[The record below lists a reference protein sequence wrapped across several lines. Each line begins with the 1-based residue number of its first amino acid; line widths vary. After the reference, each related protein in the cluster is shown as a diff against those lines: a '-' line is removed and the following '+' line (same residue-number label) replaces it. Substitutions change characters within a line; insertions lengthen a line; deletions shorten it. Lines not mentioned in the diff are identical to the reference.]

1 MDKSVARTGAPNIG
15 GSIVTAGGLV
25 FIGATKDSRFPAF
38 EQRRRKGALGEPS
51 AGGRPH
57 APMGADL
64 VEANVL

>member
-1 MDKSVARTGAPNIG
+1 
-15 GSIVTAGGLV
+15 V
-25 FIGATKDSRFPAF
+25 FIGATNDSRFRVF
-38 EQRRRKGALGEPS
+38 DKDSGKELWGELS

>member
-1 MDKSVARTGAPNIG
+1 M
-15 GSIVTAGGLV
+15 
-25 FIGATKDSRFPAF
+25 FIGATNDSRFRAF
-38 EQRRRKGALGEPS
+38 EQRLRKAALGEPS

>member
-1 MDKSVARTGAPNIG
+1 
-15 GSIVTAGGLV
+15 V
-25 FIGATKDSRFPAF
+25 FIGATNDSRFRVF
-38 EQRRRKGALGEPS
+38 